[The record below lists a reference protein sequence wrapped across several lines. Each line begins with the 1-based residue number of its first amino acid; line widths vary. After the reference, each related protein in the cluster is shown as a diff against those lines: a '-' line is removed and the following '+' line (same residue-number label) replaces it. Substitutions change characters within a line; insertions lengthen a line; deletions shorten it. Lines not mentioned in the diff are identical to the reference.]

1 MWSFCGGMG
10 GGPGYGGGHE
20 NPTAARSPS
29 GSRTPQKRQQK
40 KTTTAPSKH
49 TIKKQGRKQIEKICL
64 SPTFKA
70 NSDRQIP

>member
-1 MWSFCGGMG
+1 MVEDTKILPLRGL
-10 GGPGYGGGHE
+10 PRDL
-20 NPTAARSPS
+20 A
-29 GSRTPQKRQQK
+29 QKRQQK